1 MWKLWI
7 VSVEVEYGMGRGGVL
22 YVSYKIHY
30 LVSITKFYQAMVS
43 YLSHYRSQRHI
54 KRRVKSMPN
63 LPLLLIQN

>member
-43 YLSHYRSQRHI
+43 YLSHY
-54 KRRVKSMPN
+54 
-63 LPLLLIQN
+63 